1 MICTIYNLKTNE
13 ISAYIYIAVLNF
25 TIHQFPDMEMGDE
38 ASRIRRTILISRKS
52 WQKIIKTNL
61 LKTASNL
68 QKHKRNTTN
77 ISFCCIIIIE
87 LSHEQDDIS

>member
-52 WQKIIKTNL
+52 
-61 LKTASNL
+61 
-68 QKHKRNTTN
+68 
-77 ISFCCIIIIE
+77 
-87 LSHEQDDIS
+87 